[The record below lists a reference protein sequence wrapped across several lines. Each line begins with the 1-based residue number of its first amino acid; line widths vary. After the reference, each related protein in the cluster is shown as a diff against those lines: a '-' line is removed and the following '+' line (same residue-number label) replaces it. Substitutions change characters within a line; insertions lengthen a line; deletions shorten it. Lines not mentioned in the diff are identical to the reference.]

1 MSSIKSSTQTV
12 TISEAVKRK
21 HCNSGY
27 WSAKY
32 LKTYIEATLAEDDGS
47 LNDIFK
53 LDVENYK
60 KLDGFTDKLPI
71 KFRPVKNG
79 PYVAFKVDTKKD
91 KHTGTSYSETFD
103 SGYIKIA
110 KHCDTTMFVMEGNKY
125 SMKEGVEPTADQCSA
140 TFAVIE
146 YLNQFVEQEMAALIE
161 QKIIALPSKKAK
173 KGEAP
178 SEAKIILRSK
188 NDQLNTPIRY
198 ETKKGE
204 EMCNPTAL
212 IKFQKNKDGDGTT
225 YRLSRAVD
233 ATPDAEAPGSEIT
246 LGSKNIAQMIVPQT
260 TIRAL
265 LALNAVNIY
274 EQGISIACY
283 VDSIQFSRPE
293 RKIQTDLGFDSEED
307 DEDDLPPSKGSA
319 AAPADVDF
327 D

>member
-1 MSSIKSSTQTV
+1 MSSIKPSTQTV
-12 TISEAVKRK
+12 TISEVIKRK

-32 LKTYIEATLAEDDGS
+32 LKTYIEATLAEDGGS
-47 LNDIFK
+47 LSDIFK

-79 PYVAFKVDTKKD
+79 PHVAFKIDTKKD

-110 KHCDTTMFVMEGNKY
+110 KYCDTSMFVMEGNKY
-125 SMKEGVEPTADQCSA
+125 SMKEGVEPTADQYSA
-140 TFAVIE
+140 TFTVIE

-173 KGEAP
+173 KGEGA

-188 NDQLNTPIRY
+188 NDTLNTAIRY

-204 EMCNPTAL
+204 EMSNPTAL
-212 IKFQKNKDGDGTT
+212 IKFQKNKEGDGTT
-225 YRLSRAVD
+225 YRLNRAVD
-233 ATPDAEAPGSEIT
+233 ASPDAESPGSEII

-293 RKIQTDLGFDSEED
+293 RKIQTNLGFDSEED
-307 DEDDLPPSKGSA
+307 EDELPPSKGSA